1 MSDHLIAEAN
11 RHARA
16 LIIERSAPNAPRP
29 PDSLRPQMST
39 PIPTPRT
46 CGEISCDECNDRY
59 AALAAECD
67 QLRLDCENETKWA
80 AHYLAQSIA
89 DKARAERAEDNLAAL
104 EQCHDDNCRGV
115 VKIADELATERA
127 RLDSGRIL
135 LTVSGE
141 RVWHCGVDL
150 RAAIDAGIKED
161 AK

>member
-59 AALAAECD
+59 AALAAERD
-67 QLRLDCENETKWA
+67 QLR
-80 AHYLAQSIA
+80 
-89 DKARAERAEDNLAAL
+89 ARAERAEADLAAL
-104 EQCHDDNCRGV
+104 EQSFDDNCRGV
-115 VKIADELATERA
+115 VKIADDLAAERA
-127 RLDSGRIL
+127 QLDSGQIL
-135 LTVSGE
+135 LTVAGE

-150 RAAIDAGIKED
+150 RAAIDAGMREG